1 MPSTEYVFVTS
12 VGAICSDPSVV
23 FSFWINV
30 DKVVIHCQKRILEAP
45 GYDSINIATILYLS
59 VYMF

>member
-1 MPSTEYVFVTS
+1 MFVTS